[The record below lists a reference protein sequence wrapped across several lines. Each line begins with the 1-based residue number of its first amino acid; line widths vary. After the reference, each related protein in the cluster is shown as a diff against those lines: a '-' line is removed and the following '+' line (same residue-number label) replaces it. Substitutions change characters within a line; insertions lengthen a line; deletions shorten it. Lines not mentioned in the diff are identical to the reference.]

1 MTPLLKAA
9 DLKPEAFLDLLGNL
23 HRPEDS
29 PPARYIWLEAPDG
42 WSLDTWSGAN
52 ASIQWFGA
60 GREAQEEAARDCIQ
74 RSTSGR
80 LFAADGELRW
90 RIVPFLGSSCWRTV
104 FLGHTDWVGTSLE
117 DHSPRLEGLDTRRES
132 FYLWGLQTQAA
143 PGSWIELRI
152 PHRFRYPTVPPD
164 ASRVKIAVEQWLD
177 NVGES
182 HFVRLCN
189 LEAE

>member
-9 DLKPEAFLDLLGNL
+9 DLKPEAFLDLIGNL
-23 HRPEDS
+23 RQPES
-29 PPARYIWLEAPDG
+29 GPPARYIWLEAPDG
-42 WSLDTWSGAN
+42 WSLDTWSGAET
-52 ASIQWFGA
+52 SIQWFGA
-60 GREAQEEAARDCIQ
+60 GRGAQEEIALNCIQ

-90 RIVPFLGSSCWRTV
+90 RVVPFLGLFCWRTV
-104 FLGHTDWVGTSLE
+104 FLGHTDWVGAILE
-117 DHSPRLEGLDTRRES
+117 DHSSCLNGLDTRQER
-132 FYLWGLQTQAA
+132 FYLWGLQKEI

-152 PHRFRYPTVPPD
+152 PHRFRYPAVPPD

-177 NVGES
+177 NVGEP

>member
-1 MTPLLKAA
+1 MTPLLKVA
-9 DLKPEAFLDLLGNL
+9 DLKPEAFLDLIGNL
-23 HRPEDS
+23 RQPKAG

-42 WSLDTWSGAN
+42 WSLDTWSGAE

-60 GREAQEEAARDCIQ
+60 GRGAQEETARNCIQ

-90 RIVPFLGSSCWRTV
+90 RVVPFLGLFCWRTV
-104 FLGHTDWVGTSLE
+104 FLGHADWVGATLE
-117 DHSPRLEGLDTRRES
+117 DHSSCLNGLDTRQAR
-132 FYLWGLQTQAA
+132 FYLWGLQKEI

-152 PHRFRYPTVPPD
+152 PHRFHYPAVPSD
-164 ASRVKIAVEQWLD
+164 ASRVKIVVEQWLD
-177 NVGES
+177 NVGEP